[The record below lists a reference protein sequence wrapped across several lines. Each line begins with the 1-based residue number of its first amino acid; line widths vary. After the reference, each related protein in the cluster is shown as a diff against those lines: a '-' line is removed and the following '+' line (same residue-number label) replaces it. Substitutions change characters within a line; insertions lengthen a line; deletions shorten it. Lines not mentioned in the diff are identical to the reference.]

1 MSLFFLPQTIVRR
14 RVEVMAR
21 VDPTKSCPKFARII
35 IIVVVA
41 TNISLLC
48 TLERTLLCDM
58 YTVAGA
64 NGEAH
69 KPPTFFAAYCDAV
82 PSPSPP
88 LLTE

>member
-1 MSLFFLPQTIVRR
+1 
-14 RVEVMAR
+14 MAR

-58 YTVAGA
+58 YTVAG
-64 NGEAH
+64 GERGG
-69 KPPTFFAAYCDAV
+69 P
-82 PSPSPP
+82 
-88 LLTE
+88 